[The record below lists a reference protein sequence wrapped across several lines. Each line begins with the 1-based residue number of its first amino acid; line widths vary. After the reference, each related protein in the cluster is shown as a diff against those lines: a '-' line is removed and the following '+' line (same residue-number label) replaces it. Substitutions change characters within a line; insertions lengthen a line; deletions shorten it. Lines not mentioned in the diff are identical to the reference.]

1 MLSTHRPYVNKRE
14 AAMVLALI
22 KYTILALEE
31 QIDREERG
39 TGDMEYLSGLY
50 GKMDEAKERARFFK
64 ALLS

>member
-1 MLSTHRPYVNKRE
+1 
-14 AAMVLALI
+14 MVLALI
-22 KYTILALEE
+22 RYTILALEE

-50 GKMDEAKERARFFK
+50 GKLDEAKERARFFK